1 MNSSMISKIEKAHRY
16 AQEPDR
22 IKFQELK
29 ATFHGGHD
37 DYSVTLIDEHWSC
50 TCHTF
55 ETHAIGTCSHI
66 MALQEI
72 LESMLTSDARF
83 ALEPVGSEA

>member
-22 IKFQELK
+22 IKIQELK
-29 ATFHGGHD
+29 ATFQGGHD
-37 DYSVTLIDEHWSC
+37 TYTVTLADDHWSC

-55 ETHAIGTCSHI
+55 ETHAIGTCSHL
-66 MALQEI
+66 MAMQEI
-72 LESMLTSDARF
+72 LERMLTSDARY